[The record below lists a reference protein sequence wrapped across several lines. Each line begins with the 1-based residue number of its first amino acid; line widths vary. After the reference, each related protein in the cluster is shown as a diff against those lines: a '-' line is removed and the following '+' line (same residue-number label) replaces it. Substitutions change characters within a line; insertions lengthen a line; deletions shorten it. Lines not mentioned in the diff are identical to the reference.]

1 MTLKMQSIFTHKGNT
16 HCKNLILSPLKKHK
30 SHSMLPWSEDDVIH
44 ELAPHR
50 SKYQGCKEQ
59 HICKTMLEDK
69 LLRNIL
75 QECVIFMTHYVLL
88 KTYNNK
94 YAFNISKTAWKPLQC
109 CNLFKNE
116 QEIQSILVK
125 AEERADEVAEE
136 ALIWATEK
144 SKRHQ
149 ELLHL
154 YVCFD

>member
-1 MTLKMQSIFTHKGNT
+1 M
-16 HCKNLILSPLKKHK
+16 
-30 SHSMLPWSEDDVIH
+30 IH

-94 YAFNISKTAWKPLQC
+94 YAFNISKTARKPLQC

-136 ALIWATEK
+136 ALI
-144 SKRHQ
+144 
-149 ELLHL
+149 
-154 YVCFD
+154 

>member
-94 YAFNISKTAWKPLQC
+94 YAFNISKTAR
-109 CNLFKNE
+109 NLYTAVTYLKM
-116 QEIQSILVK
+116 SK
-125 AEERADEVAEE
+125 
-136 ALIWATEK
+136 K
-144 SKRHQ
+144 SKVYWWRQ
-149 ELLHL
+149 KKGQTK
-154 YVCFD
+154 